1 MKLQHMTIFSK
12 DVDAS
17 VKFYQ
22 EVTGLSI
29 AREVR
34 GGLHDVVFLNDGT
47 QPFCL
52 EIAQADDSMFYQG
65 GGVSLGITC
74 DDLDAEIERL
84 KEMGITPGEVIS
96 PHPGVR
102 FFFIKDPNGF
112 MVQFVEEA

>member
-12 DVDAS
+12 DIDAS

-22 EVTGLSI
+22 EVTGLTI

-34 GGLHDVVFLNDGT
+34 GGEHQVVFLNDGT

-52 EIAQADDSMFYQG
+52 EIAQSDVSMSYNG
-65 GGVSLGITC
+65 GGVSLGVSC
-74 DDLDAEIERL
+74 DDLDVEIRRL
-84 KEMGITPGEVIS
+84 KEMGIQPGEVIS

-102 FFFIKDPNGF
+102 FFFINDPNGF

>member
-12 DVDAS
+12 DVNAA
-17 VKFYQ
+17 VKFY
-22 EVTGLSI
+22 EDVVGLTVV
-29 AREVR
+29 RDMR
-34 GGLHDVVFLNDGT
+34 GGAHDVVFLNDGT

-52 EIAQADDSMFYQG
+52 EIAQADDTMFYQG

-74 DDLDAEIERL
+74 DDLDDEIERL